1 MLVGKLCADDLG
13 RWFVQQVLPLEGDLV
28 RYLRRKWHDHAEID
42 DLMQET
48 YARVY
53 ESARHERPAQIK
65 AFLFATARNLMI
77 DKLRRV
83 SVVSIET
90 VADIDQTL
98 VITDELDPE
107 RQVSARQ
114 ELRALQLALDALPE
128 RCRQIVWMKKVEGY
142 SQREIAQ
149 QMGVSEVIVEH
160 QVVRAVRLLA
170 EAIYGRHKGAV
181 MMIARRKKKL
191 GHTSQ

>member
-1 MLVGKLCADDLG
+1 M
-13 RWFVQQVLPLEGDLV
+13 PLEPDLV
-28 RYLRRKWHDHAEID
+28 RYLRRKWHDRADIS

-53 ESARHERPAQIK
+53 EAARRERPQQVK

-83 SVVSIET
+83 AVVSIEM

-98 VITDELDPE
+98 VITDEPDPE

-114 ELRALQLALDALPE
+114 ELRALQSALDELPE

-149 QMGVSEVIVEH
+149 RMGVSEVVVEH
-160 QVVRAVRLLA
+160 QVGRAVRLLA
-170 EAIYGRHKGAV
+170 EAIYSRRGGNV
-181 MMIARRKKKL
+181 TVIARQKTRS
-191 GHTSQ
+191 GRSRS